1 MSIQTCMLH
10 SLKTDD
16 STCAQS
22 STIRVM
28 GTSESTASLHV
39 KQSTPIEH
47 PQTLTKFHVGSL
59 IGYFVQFGANLTSR

>member
-1 MSIQTCMLH
+1 MLH

-16 STCAQS
+16 TACAQS

-28 GTSESTASLHV
+28 GTSESTATLHV

-47 PQTLTKFHVGSL
+47 PQTQFHVGSL
-59 IGYFVQFGANLTSR
+59 IGYFVQFGATLTSR